1 MKAGHWAV
9 SRMSTR
15 RVCAMWKWE
24 CATVFVGKEKNSD
37 FSYGTQKFL
46 MNSKFLSQMILLA

>member
-1 MKAGHWAV
+1 
-9 SRMSTR
+9 
-15 RVCAMWKWE
+15 MWKWE